1 MNRILGTGLT
11 ILSAVTMGLSTAQA
25 DDAAA
30 ERARLANQRIQAEA
44 ERRAQAEQ
52 QRQEQVSA
60 QAPTM
65 AVSADSSSNRQVVA
79 EEYQSAEA
87 AEITSLGDTKTE
99 EPRPG
104 LPARGGATDMSQ
116 VLEQLRTLGELRDAG
131 HVTETEFER
140 IKARILENSL

>member
-1 MNRILGTGLT
+1 MKRILGTGLT
-11 ILSAVTMGLSTAQA
+11 ILSAAILSLSTAQA

-65 AVSADSSSNRQVVA
+65 AVSADSSMNRQVVA
-79 EEYQSAEA
+79 EEYQPTEA
-87 AEITSLGDTKTE
+87 AKITSPGSTTTEDTG
-99 EPRPG
+99 PG
-104 LPARGGATDMSQ
+104 LPAPGGATGMSQ
-116 VLEQLRTLGELRDAG
+116 ALEQLRTLGELRDAG
-131 HVTETEFER
+131 HVTEAEFER
-140 IKARILENSL
+140 IKARILETAL